1 MSVVNFY
8 FEIELILKTQW
19 LNILRDLA
27 GDGE

>member
-19 LNILRDLA
+19 LNIFRDLA